1 MRFKYILFFLLSWT
15 TEIGM
20 FSVCAQS
27 ISINNIGEAPHASA
41 ILDLSK
47 GGGGLLIPR
56 MSFTDRMEIPNPP
69 AGLWVFQTNV
79 VFGIPSGFYYFDG
92 NEWLNIAKESDAPDL
107 LWQKNLENQY
117 SLITG
122 HTGIGI
128 NSPAQKLHIRT
139 VTDSDGLLL
148 EGINPILQMRQYN
161 EGTGGYDNKGYFQA
175 SGSDIRIGTN
185 VGNTAG
191 KTIIRTD
198 GTNKFSFSSSGIM
211 QVFNTG
217 GSQTGSVS
225 PNTAGGFR
233 ISASAILNLDDEIF
247 INGSGNVNGIGTS
260 SPTEKLD
267 VNGNFRVRED
277 LLIED
282 KLVKPVTGSG
292 RNLLPVFYGTV
303 NTEGTLLNGTS
314 NVTIQVEEYIA
325 GRFRYVIG
333 CPGISSTA
341 IVLVTSRSPNGLWPY
356 MLPPENGSFKVTFT
370 GSSSGNAGTKTPF
383 SFIVYQN

>member
-1 MRFKYILFFLLSWT
+1 MNVKYIFFFLLSWIT
-15 TEIGM
+15 AAVVH
-20 FSVCAQS
+20 SVQAQS
-27 ISINNIGEAPHASA
+27 ISINNIGEAPHTSS

-56 MSFTDRMEIPNPP
+56 MSFTERMEISDPP
-69 AGLWVFQTNV
+69 AGLWVYQTNV
-79 VFGIPSGFYYFDG
+79 LFGIPSGFYYFDG
-92 NEWLNIAKESDAPDL
+92 NEWLNIAKDSDAPDL
-107 LWQKNLENQY
+107 LWQKNLENQH
-117 SLITG
+117 SLING
-122 HTGIGI
+122 RIGIGI

-161 EGTGGYDNKGYFQA
+161 QGTGEYDNKGYIHV

-185 VGNTAG
+185 VGNTVG

-211 QVFNTG
+211 QVFNTA
-217 GSQTGSVS
+217 GSQTGSIS

-233 ISASAILNLDDEIF
+233 ISASAVLNLDDEIF
-247 INGSGNVNGIGTS
+247 INGTGNVNGIGTS

-267 VNGNFRVRED
+267 VNGNLRIRED

-282 KLVKPVTGSG
+282 KLVKPETGSG

-303 NTEGTLLNGTS
+303 STEGVLLNGTS
-314 NVTIQVEEYIA
+314 NVTIQVEEYSA
-325 GRFRYVIG
+325 GRFSYVVG

-341 IVLVTSRSPNGLWPY
+341 IVVVTSRAPNGLWPH
-356 MLPPENGSFKVTFT
+356 MFPPENGSFKVSFT
-370 GSSSGNAGTKTPF
+370 GSSSGNAGTKTSF